1 MKAPMKR
8 SFYRNGSGRENH
20 GRRRTMPL
28 MDFACVIVCMTA
40 LLNTP
45 DALAQS
51 LSLGG
56 VAGDQPIEVYAQDGI
71 EWQQDGNLFVARGD
85 ARAVRGEVEVLSD
98 ELRAHYRE
106 TASGQSE
113 VWRLDALGN
122 VRIVSNSETAYGDR
136 AIYNADQK
144 VLVVDGKSPRL
155 VSGQDT
161 LSASQQLEYWELK
174 KYAVARGDAVAS
186 RDKKKVFA
194 DVLVAHLRPDDKGN
208 TRVYRVDAYDNVRI
222 RTERETATGD
232 RGVYN
237 VESGIATLTGRVRL
251 VRDDNVLRGCR
262 AQVNLNT
269 GISQLFA
276 CSSDQGTGRVQGSF
290 IPKNRS
296 NN

>member
-1 MKAPMKR
+1 MTLWMQASTRKR
-8 SFYRNGSGRENH
+8 WCCR
-20 GRRRTMPL
+20 
-28 MDFACVIVCMTA
+28 
-40 LLNTP
+40 LLAGLTVAVLSLP
-45 DALAQS
+45 GAAVAQS

-56 VAGDQPIEVYAQDGI
+56 VKGDLPIEVYAQDGI
-71 EWQQDGNLFVARGD
+71 EWQQDGSLFVARGD

-106 TASGQSE
+106 NASGQSE

-122 VRIVSNSETAYGDR
+122 VRIVSDSETAYGDR

-144 VLVVDGKSPRL
+144 VLVVDGKKPSL

-174 KYAVARGDAVAS
+174 KFAVARGNAVAT
-186 RDKKKVFA
+186 RDKKQVFA
-194 DVLVAHLRPDDKGN
+194 DVLVAHLNEDAQGK
-208 TRVYRVDAYDNVRI
+208 TQVYRVDAYDNVRI

-237 VESGIATLTGRVRL
+237 VESGIATLTGQVRL
-251 VRDDNVLRGCR
+251 VRDENELRGCR
-262 AQVNLNT
+262 AEVNLNT
-269 GISQLFA
+269 GISKLFP
-276 CSSDQGTGRVQGSF
+276 CQSGQGSGRVQGSF
-290 IPKNRS
+290 VPKNRS

>member
-1 MKAPMKR
+1 MMFLNARARTKAGTGWR
-8 SFYRNGSGRENH
+8 G
-20 GRRRTMPL
+20 L
-28 MDFACVIVCMTA
+28 LCACA
-40 LLNTP
+40 LLY
-45 DALAQS
+45 ALPAGAQS

-56 VAGDQPIEVYAQDGI
+56 VAGDVPIEVYAQDGI

-106 TASGQSE
+106 NAAGQSE

-122 VRIVSNSETAYGDR
+122 VRIVSDSETAYGDR

-144 VLVVDGKSPRL
+144 VLVVDGKKPRL
-155 VSGQDT
+155 VSGKDT

-174 KYAVARGDAVAS
+174 KFAVARGNAVAT
-186 RDKKKVFA
+186 RDKKQVFA
-194 DVLVAHLRPDDKGN
+194 DVLVAHLQPDNQGK

-232 RGVYN
+232 LGVYN

-251 VRDDNVLRGCR
+251 VRDDNELRGCR
-262 AQVNLNT
+262 AEVNLNT
-269 GISQLFA
+269 GISRLFA
-276 CSSDQGTGRVQGSF
+276 CSNDQGTGRVQGSF
-290 IPKNRS
+290 VPKSRD

>member
-1 MKAPMKR
+1 MTHWMQTSMMKR
-8 SFYRNGSGRENH
+8 WRCRLMAGV
-20 GRRRTMPL
+20 TMAAVSLPCAA
-28 MDFACVIVCMTA
+28 M
-40 LLNTP
+40 
-45 DALAQS
+45 AQS

-56 VAGDQPIEVYAQDGI
+56 AKGDQPIEVYAQDGI
-71 EWQQDGNLFVARGD
+71 EWQQDGSLFVARGD

-106 TASGQSE
+106 NASGQSE

-122 VRIVSNSETAYGDR
+122 VRIVSDSETAYGDR

-144 VLVVDGKSPRL
+144 VLVVDGKKPRL

-174 KYAVARGDAVAS
+174 KFAVARGNAVAT
-186 RDKKKVFA
+186 RDKKQVFA
-194 DVLVAHLRPDDKGN
+194 DVLVAHLTENSQGK
-208 TRVYRVDAYDNVRI
+208 TQVYRVDAYDNVRI

-237 VESGIATLTGRVRL
+237 VESGIATLTGQVRL
-251 VRDDNVLRGCR
+251 VRDENELRGCR
-262 AQVNLNT
+262 AEVNLNT
-269 GISQLFA
+269 GISRLFP
-276 CSSDQGTGRVQGSF
+276 CQDGQGSGRVKGSF
-290 IPKNRS
+290 VPKNRS

>member
-1 MKAPMKR
+1 MISR
-8 SFYRNGSGRENH
+8 ESGTTFARGCAH
-20 GRRRTMPL
+20 LMTRTVVL
-28 MDFACVIVCMTA
+28 CVLTA
-40 LLNTP
+40 FGVSG
-45 DALAQS
+45 AGAQS

-56 VAGDQPIEVYAQDGI
+56 VGGDLPIEVYAEDGI

-85 ARAVRGEVEVLSD
+85 ARAVRGGVEVLSD

-106 TASGQSE
+106 NTTGQSE

-122 VRIVSNSETAYGDR
+122 VRIVSASETAYGDR

-144 VLVVDGKSPRL
+144 VLVVDGKKPRL

-174 KYAVARGDAVAS
+174 KFAVARGNAVAT
-186 RDKKKVFA
+186 RDNKQVFA
-194 DVLVAHLRPDDKGN
+194 DVLVAHLRPDAQGN

-237 VESGIATLTGRVRL
+237 VESGIATLTGQVRL
-251 VRDDNVLRGCR
+251 VRDDNELRGCR
-262 AQVNLNT
+262 AEVNLNT
-269 GISQLFA
+269 GISRLFA
-276 CSSDQGTGRVQGSF
+276 CSKDQGSGRVQGSF
-290 IPKNRS
+290 VPKNR
-296 NN
+296 NNN